1 MDYLKTTINWQNME
15 ISTDSWNSLTL
26 PFKVVVK
33 LHEFRNAET
42 DTVCMIW
49 HGIVENSLNWEAQD
63 KGFILESSTY
73 LDACPW
79 ARYLVSLRLTFLH
92 L

>member
-42 DTVCMIW
+42 DTVYDLAW
-49 HGIVENSLNWEAQD
+49 NSGKFPEL
-63 KGFILESSTY
+63 GST
-73 LDACPW
+73 
-79 ARYLVSLRLTFLH
+79 R
-92 L
+92 